1 HPQGATLYYTNTSL
15 LAQYFALAGYAN
27 DDGAGVAGV
36 SFSSALGHQPPD
48 ITGGFPYSESSA
60 YALVTG
66 ETAGGNIVATL
77 TDRVDNAAT
86 QVYTYALDGTS
97 PAVVLDAPASWSN
110 SAPIPVSWDASDAQS
125 GIANTRL
132 YYRRMFQDPAW
143 VDSGLLMSG
152 RSGIFSF
159 EHVMGITYTFAAITT
174 DNVGNASILPEHGV
188 AVVVEPAL
196 LYLPV
201 IFYRYPPRPEGT
213 IAVAG
218 GAQTVHQTAVNL
230 TIDASVAIG
239 TVTHMRFSND
249 GASWSSW
256 EPYAT
261 QKSWSLS
268 SGTNGLRS
276 VYAEF
281 KSSLGPTSD
290 PITDQTYMVLNGS
303 FEQGASVPGWV
314 LRQSPLP
321 LNVVTGVSERPSGST
336 PPPDGAYALLLGND
350 SYPCNENGVPLG
362 HAGIQQTFQL
372 PASVQRLTFRYVIWS
387 QDASTSSDYDRF
399 EVYIQGA
406 NVFHDGNAVSD
417 GLACSN
423 WWRVPGESNPGT
435 GGQTTGWGTASI
447 NISAFAGQTVTI
459 YFQNHSRY
467 DGWYNTYTYID
478 DITIE
483 GDW

>member
-1 HPQGATLYYTNTSL
+1 MSGESGTFAFEH
-15 LAQYFALAGYAN
+15 ALA
-27 DDGAGVAGV
+27 V
-36 SFSSALGHQPPD
+36 
-48 ITGGFPYSESSA
+48 
-60 YALVTG
+60 
-66 ETAGGNIVATL
+66 
-77 TDRVDNAAT
+77 
-86 QVYTYALDGTS
+86 
-97 PAVVLDAPASWSN
+97 
-110 SAPIPVSWDASDAQS
+110 
-125 GIANTRL
+125 
-132 YYRRMFQDPAW
+132 
-143 VDSGLLMSG
+143 
-152 RSGIFSF
+152 
-159 EHVMGITYTFAAITT
+159 TYTFAAIAT
-174 DNVGNASILPEHGV
+174 DNLANASTLPEHGI

-201 IFYRYPPRPEGT
+201 IFYRYPPPPEGT
-213 IAVAG
+213 ITIAAG
-218 GAQTVHQTAVNL
+218 DQTVHQRAVNV
-230 TIDASVAIG
+230 TIDASVAVG
-239 TVTHMRFSND
+239 TVTQMRFSND
-249 GASWSSW
+249 AVSWSSW

-268 SGTNGLRS
+268 SGANGLRS
-276 VYAEF
+276 VYAAF
-281 KSSLGPTSD
+281 KSSLGATSD
-290 PITDQTYMVLNGS
+290 PLTDQTYIVLNGS

-314 LRQSPLP
+314 LLRSPLP

-362 HAGIQQTFQL
+362 YAGIQQTFQL

-423 WWRVPGESNPGT
+423 WWRVPGESNPKP
-435 GGQTTGWGTASI
+435 GGQTTGWGTATI
-447 NISAFAGQTVTI
+447 NISTFAGQTVTI